1 MPHVSG
7 HVIDPYFGETQEARD
22 PFGVFQRF
30 IAGQTGR
37 NPFLQRLAESRFSDL
52 HALHNLVGLGRS
64 ASTGLEP
71 SQTFQG
77 FLGSRGGN
85 PFAAQQQQPGTVSSL
100 SGAFRNI
107 IDALST
113 PEEQRNVGQ
122 ISAATQFAPN
132 EQGRFRG
139 LEQAAL
145 LPTLQRIAPAFRGAF
160 RRGAEN
166 AFQRFGSLNPGFTPR
181 DFESFLSN
189 RGFIS

>member
-1 MPHVSG
+1 MPHALG
-7 HVIDPYFGETQEARD
+7 HVIDPLAGEAQEARD

-30 IAGQTGR
+30 IAGQTGK
-37 NPFLQRLAESRFSDL
+37 NPFLQRLAENRFSDL
-52 HALHNLVGLGRS
+52 QTLYNLVGLGRA

-113 PEEQRNVGQ
+113 PEEKRNVGQ
-122 ISAATQFAPN
+122 LSAAAQFAPN

-145 LPTLQRIAPAFRGAF
+145 LPTLQSIAPAFRGAF

-166 AFQRFGSLNPGFTPR
+166 TFQRFGSLNPGFSPQ
-181 DFESFLSN
+181 DFSTFLAD
-189 RGFIS
+189 RGFIT